1 MNKGI
6 LRKAIDKYKAF
17 CRQALEDFLSELN
30 QGQRKK
36 ILKKENIRRWCV
48 IFGVE
53 IEEEE

>member
-1 MNKGI
+1 MNKSL
-6 LRKAIDKYKAF
+6 LRRAIERYKSF

>member
-6 LRKAIDKYKAF
+6 LRKAIEKYKAF

-30 QGQRKK
+30 QGQKKK
-36 ILKKENIRRWCV
+36 ILKKENIRRWCI

-53 IEEEE
+53 VEGEE